1 MDVEDVPNTE
11 DTFPFDE
18 PCTSSSLTASKSD
31 GTGVVNEEGPLKNR
45 KFPFVCISEDEFAC
59 FDEDC
64 YQLIL
69 EYLRIMG
76 SQGFKNIQNQKN
88 PSVNLLPVF
97 YNAFEVKLICELG
110 YGNIFLPSDHEEP
123 GGLRLEN
130 SGLKPLEEVDEQKLR
145 ELAVK
150 IATGKAR
157 KKKIVDATDE
167 EISNELEALRERMKP
182 KPKLETP
189 LVNESDWMIPASGMD
204 LLPQDLSF
212 GNKYQVYYDLWKRGF
227 YLTDGA
233 KFGCDFLVYEKSPS
247 SVHST
252 FMCLIRHST
261 DPFPVNEMLTLSR
274 LSRTVRKD
282 LLLAV
287 PGVDNILYVK
297 ISQWNETPNM
307 VNEKQRKRPATWDDM
322 DV

>member
-1 MDVEDVPNTE
+1 MKV
-11 DTFPFDE
+11 
-18 PCTSSSLTASKSD
+18 
-31 GTGVVNEEGPLKNR
+31 
-45 KFPFVCISEDEFAC
+45 
-59 FDEDC
+59 
-64 YQLIL
+64 
-69 EYLRIMG
+69 
-76 SQGFKNIQNQKN
+76 KN
-88 PSVNLLPVF
+88 PISKT
-97 YNAFEVKLICELG
+97 A
-110 YGNIFLPSDHEEP
+110 
-123 GGLRLEN
+123 
-130 SGLKPLEEVDEQKLR
+130 EEVDEQKLR

-157 KKKIVDATDE
+157 KKKIVDPTEE
-167 EISNELEALRERMKP
+167 EILNELEALRERMKP

-189 LVNESDWMIPASGMD
+189 LVNDSNWMIPAVGMD

-212 GNKYQVYYDLWKRGF
+212 GTKYSVYYDLWKRGF

-233 KFGCDFLVYEKSPS
+233 KFGCDFLVYEKSPG
-247 SVHST
+247 SVHSS

-261 DPFPVNEMLTLSR
+261 DTFPMSEMLTLSR

-297 ISQWNETPNM
+297 INQWDGTPNAF
-307 VNEKQRKRPATWDDM
+307 NEKQKKRPATWDDM